1 MGSRSHHPT
10 LAEAHPGSHT
20 LYSYCFCSGFTP
32 ACIPTSLC
40 LQTQEGHESVD
51 IAAYFDKHEQARTLL
66 SRGARLNCRGWEIGC
81 SLQALPIEVALHC
94 HHYSMVTFFVVAG
107 SIVSPQIFTSLF
119 SCKYGRVPSSITRVL
134 LQSDDFAEALN
145 DPKNDTKWQFYH
157 GMIMRGSIHVKDLID
172 FIRRMIQ
179 VSHNSFRSDL
189 CVNEALRLSSTSQF
203 HNILT
208 PSLMM

>member
-1 MGSRSHHPT
+1 
-10 LAEAHPGSHT
+10 
-20 LYSYCFCSGFTP
+20 
-32 ACIPTSLC
+32 
-40 LQTQEGHESVD
+40 
-51 IAAYFDKHEQARTLL
+51 
-66 SRGARLNCRGWEIGC
+66 
-81 SLQALPIEVALHC
+81 
-94 HHYSMVTFFVVAG
+94 MVTFFVVAG